1 MLYTIE
7 YYTDSNG
14 SIMVMDNFYA
24 NNLNEAF
31 DNAYDLLKDY
41 SGADY
46 AYFWNEVDEDDI
58 YCVKY
63 WH

>member
-24 NNLNEAF
+24 DNLDEAF

-46 AYFWNEVDEDDI
+46 AYFWSEVDEDDI